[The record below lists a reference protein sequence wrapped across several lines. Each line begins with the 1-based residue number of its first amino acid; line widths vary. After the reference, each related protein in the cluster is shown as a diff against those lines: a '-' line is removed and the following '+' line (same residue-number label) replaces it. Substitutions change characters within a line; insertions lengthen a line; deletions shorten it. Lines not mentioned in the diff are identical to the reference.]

1 MNWALLSKEER
12 REVARAIDYILDFLL
27 FVPVQKETSPE
38 RQLFG
43 AGAKMAATEEN
54 LGKVEQKLA
63 DVLLEGWNT
72 QAQKAIN
79 KGAALLQSFE
89 GDIDEKEIK
98 LLLSTIAREM
108 GPGLQAMTQEQVTNL
123 VGTAYILG
131 RKLVGHQVGI
141 EPKLDLIDEQARQW
155 LADHTVFWIVDYYD
169 SHLGENIAG
178 TVRQL
183 ALEQGLGRE
192 EVGRRLK
199 AALGDRFAKSDVYW
213 RGLAATTVDRAR
225 NFGGVQ
231 SMVEAQVSEY
241 EILAVMDERTSPI
254 CRFMNGKVFKVEH
267 AVALRDAVLN
277 AKTPEDIKA
286 IHPWRQV
293 KEVQAWSTEKL
304 AAGGMAL
311 PPYHY
316 HCRTTYIVS
325 SFSDITVS
333 QEPLDIKFEQPKPK
347 SDLPSMDNLE
357 YVGSGAYL
365 GGAGKKF
372 IYQGPDG
379 QKYIFKP
386 AQSKQGQLEPFRG
399 YVQEAASEIAKR
411 LYEPGEFIEVK
422 VTIDN
427 QGHFGTL
434 QKLFTDVE
442 GNLKQ
447 INWKSLPPEDWKQI
461 QREHV
466 LDWVIGNFDSHGGNF
481 IRLKDGRILSVDKEQ
496 AFRYIADPKSW
507 KMSLDYHPNAVYG
520 EQEPIYNTIY
530 RAFANKEVDLDLQ
543 TVLPALQRL
552 EAIPD
557 EEYRA
562 ILRPY
567 AEALHGKGAKAEA
580 FLDQAVKRKQETREQ
595 FRQFFTSLLKARDP
609 KFRGTFKFADEMS
622 GAEMVKAPLAARV
635 MTKEELQKLNV
646 KALKEMAKAQK
657 IKYFQQMTKKE
668 LVEALANPDK
678 AHAISIIAKER
689 TRARLRAA
697 IKEPPLPKLEA
708 PSGADIL
715 EDFNQVPRTPFG
727 IAVRKDG
734 KRIEGQQITIR
745 RIEEDGQAGFQV
757 TLKVPQVYHGD
768 VEKALK
774 KMGAGRG
781 SFTFQAGRPD
791 RTKGVYQMTRREHTR
806 VGQAWYLSDQDVA
819 VYFAGT
825 TRERALMGQLEIRIY
840 ETDGV
845 RAAKRAQ
852 EILKKLNLEAAIADP
867 TPEEERLLRLS
878 RLAWQHAPRE
888 EYRIGLEGRTV
899 EQMERLLREKGI
911 DPARANK
918 LVEKEVWPG
927 YKTFVEEGISKEY
940 QKLGAEYLFA
950 GVSED
955 PQVVVDILSPDSPGL
970 MSTLQRY
977 LNGMLTNRGASQ
989 AEDIVSGGADSAFV
1003 RLVPRDARG
1012 KYRFRD
1018 SFKGNGYRLIIDVS
1032 EMDRTDW
1039 YAYGHDNYGGVGED
1053 RGFQRRLG
1061 AEEFVARLNSS
1072 YRPSNEVMFR
1082 RGIRKESI
1090 IGVTCDTERQRQAL
1104 IKALRQAGIK
1114 EVNGKKLEEFI
1125 RVQEMI

>member
-1 MNWALLSKEER
+1 MNLTLLSKEER
-12 REVARAIDYILDFLL
+12 RELAKSIDYILDFLL
-27 FVPVQKETSPE
+27 FVPVRKETSPE

-43 AGAKMAATEEN
+43 AGAEMAATEKN
-54 LGKVEQKLA
+54 IGKVEQKLA
-63 DVLLEGWNT
+63 EVLLEGWNA
-72 QAQKAIN
+72 QAQKAIT
-79 KGAALLQSFE
+79 KGAVLLQTFE
-89 GDIDEKEIK
+89 GEINEKEVK
-98 LLLSTIAREM
+98 LLMSTIAREM

-123 VGTAYILG
+123 IGTAYILG
-131 RKLVGHQVGI
+131 RKLVGQQAGI
-141 EPKLDLIDEQARQW
+141 VPKLDLIDEQARQW
-155 LADHTVFWIVDYYD
+155 LADHTVFWIGDYYD
-169 SHLGENIAG
+169 SQLGENIAG

-183 ALEQGLGRE
+183 AIEQGLGRE

-199 AALGDRFAKSDVYW
+199 AILGDQFARGDVYW

-231 SMVEAQVSEY
+231 SMVEAQVLEY

-277 AKTPEDIKA
+277 AKSPEDIKT

-293 KEVQAWSTEKL
+293 KEVQSWSTEKL

-333 QEPLDIKFEQPKPK
+333 QEPLDIKFELPKPK
-347 SDLPSMDNLE
+347 SELPSMENLE

-365 GGAGKKF
+365 GGGGKKY

-386 AQSKQGQLEPFRG
+386 AVSKQGQPEAFRA
-399 YVQEAASEIAKR
+399 YVQEAASEISKR

-422 VTIDN
+422 VTVDN
-427 QGHFGTL
+427 QGRFGTL
-434 QKLFTDVE
+434 QKLFTDE

-447 INWKSLPPEDWKQI
+447 INWKDLAPEDWKQI

-530 RAFANKEVDLDLQ
+530 RSFANKEVDLDLQ

-557 EEYRA
+557 KEYRA

-567 AEALHGKGAKAEA
+567 AETLHGKGAKAEE
-580 FLDQAVKRKQETREQ
+580 FLDQAAKRKKETREQ

-609 KFRGTFKFADEMS
+609 KFKGTFKFADEMT
-622 GAEMVKAPLAARV
+622 GAEMTKAPLAARV

-668 LVEALANPDK
+668 LVDALANPDK
-678 AHAISIIAKER
+678 AEIISLTVKER
-689 TRARLRAA
+689 VRARLRVA

-734 KRIEGQQITIR
+734 KRLEGQQITIR
-745 RIEEDGQAGFQV
+745 RIEEDGQAGFQL
-757 TLKVPQVYHGD
+757 TMKIPQACHNEVK
-768 VEKALK
+768 KAMK
-774 KMGAGRG
+774 KMGASHG
-781 SFTFQAGRPD
+781 SFVFQAGRPD
-791 RTKGVYQMTRREHTR
+791 RTKGVYQMTRREHTT
-806 VGQAWYLSDQDVA
+806 VGQAWHFNDQDVA
-819 VYFAGT
+819 VYFVGT

-852 EILKKLNLEAAIADP
+852 RVLKKLNIEAAVIDP

-888 EYRIGLEGRTV
+888 EYQIDLQKRTV
-899 EQMERLLREKGI
+899 EQMEQLLKSKGI
-911 DPARANK
+911 NPSRANK
-918 LVEKEVWPG
+918 LAEREVWPG

-940 QKLGAEYLFA
+940 RKLGAEYMFA
-950 GVSED
+950 GVSEN

-977 LNGMLTNRGASQ
+977 QNGIFSGGASQ
-989 AEDIVSGGADSAFV
+989 AEDIISGGADSAFV
-1003 RLVPRDARG
+1003 RLVPRKARG
-1012 KYRFRD
+1012 TMRYSD
-1018 SFKGNGYRLIIDVS
+1018 HYKGSGYRLIIDVS

-1039 YAYGHDNYGGVGED
+1039 YAYGHDNYGGTGED
-1053 RGFQRRLG
+1053 REFHKRLG
-1061 AEEFVARLNSS
+1061 VAEFITRLNSE
-1072 YRPSNEVMFR
+1072 YRLGNEVMFR
-1082 RGIRKESI
+1082 KGIRREKI
-1090 IGVTCDTERQRQAL
+1090 IGVTCDTEIERQNL
-1104 IKALRQAGIK
+1104 IRTFKSAGIN